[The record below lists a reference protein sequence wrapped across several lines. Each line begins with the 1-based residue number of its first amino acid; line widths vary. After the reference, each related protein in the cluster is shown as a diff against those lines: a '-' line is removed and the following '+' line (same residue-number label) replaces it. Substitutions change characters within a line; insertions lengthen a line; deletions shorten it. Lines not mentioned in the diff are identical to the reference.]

1 MKDWTMTTKYKRGDD
16 REDLLAD
23 IAEMYY
29 EDGLTQAEISHA
41 FKVTRS
47 AISRMLTE
55 AKQKGIVEIQV
66 RRPLRFDQDLESA
79 LINRFNLKNAH
90 VLTCDRVR
98 SLGELRSRVGK
109 ACAQVLTSLIA
120 PNMIFGVAWGTT
132 VSATIDALQPQPP
145 IPIKVVQLV
154 GVLGSKSHAFN
165 AQALVEKLAN
175 KLGGEGIYLYTP
187 FIVDNEE
194 MVRSLL
200 RISAVQEAIDMGRQ
214 CQAALLGIGTTV
226 PEYCS
231 LYQGGHITRIDLDN
245 LIRSGAVGDVGGHY
259 FDINGKTPDN
269 GFQSRLVGITREDL
283 IGIPTRLG
291 VAGGPSKATA
301 ILGAI
306 RGNYINVLV
315 TDSATAALV
324 LELADQ

>member
-1 MKDWTMTTKYKRGDD
+1 MTKYQRGED
-16 REDLLAD
+16 RDELLAD

-29 EDGLTQAEISHA
+29 EDGLTQAEISHT

-55 AKQKGIVEIQV
+55 ARQKGIVEIKV
-66 RRPLRFDQDLESA
+66 RRPLRFDTDLEKTMVQ
-79 LINRFNLKNAH
+79 RFNLQSAH
-90 VLTCDRVR
+90 VLAYERTRN
-98 SLGELRSRVGK
+98 LEELRSRLGK
-109 ACAQVLTSLIA
+109 ACAKILIGMLK

-132 VSATIDALQPQPP
+132 VNATIDAIEEPGP

-175 KLGGEGIYLYTP
+175 KFGGEGIYLYTP

-194 MVRSLL
+194 MVRNLL
-200 RISAVQEAIDMGRQ
+200 KISTVQEAIDMGRH
-214 CQAALLGIGTTV
+214 CQAALLGIGTTE

-231 LYQGGHITRIDLDN
+231 LYQGGHITREDLDN
-245 LIRSGAVGDVGGHY
+245 LIGAGAVGDVSGHY
-259 FDINGKTPDN
+259 FDIYGQTPDN

-283 IGIPTRLG
+283 TGIPIRVG
-291 VAGGPSKATA
+291 VAGGPSKASA

-306 RGNYINVLV
+306 RGNYVNVLV
-315 TDSATAALV
+315 TDSATAAQV